1 MRNFIDPRWLA
12 MVFLATT
19 LASCQ
24 QVGHLR
30 DGDII
35 FHRSTSRQAVA
46 IAAATHSAY
55 THVGLVFLDS
65 GKPFVYEAVQR
76 VKRTPLKEWIAR
88 GERQHFVI
96 KRLKA
101 DLRLNSAALKSEAQ
115 HMLGKDYDWLF
126 EWSDSKIYC
135 SELVWKAYQRSH
147 GIEIGRLRSLRD
159 FDLTSPVVLRQMQ
172 ERYGKRIPWEMSVI
186 APSDIFDSPL
196 LCDVPNQ

>member
-1 MRNFIDPRWLA
+1 MAFFA
-12 MVFLATT
+12 AT

-46 IAAATHSAY
+46 IAAATRSDY
-55 THVGLVFLDS
+55 THVGLIFFDS
-65 GKPFVYEAVQR
+65 GKPFVYEAVQP
-76 VKRTPLKEWIAR
+76 VKRTPLKEWIER
-88 GERQHFVI
+88 GERQHFVV
-96 KRLKA
+96 KRLNDGRQVNA
-101 DLRLNSAALKSEAQ
+101 AALKHEVQ
-115 HMLGKDYDWLF
+115 NMLGKGYDWLF

-159 FDLTSPVVLRQMQ
+159 FNLISPVVLHQMQ
-172 ERYGKRIPWEMSVI
+172 ERYGKMIPWEMSVI